1 MSTKLAVNASAAA
14 LAAAIA
20 SPAFAGPT
28 YENDTGGSFTWYGQF
43 DPSFQSY
50 DDGADRYN
58 RLVDNSGSNSRIGFR
73 LKQAYGENSLQFHFE
88 TAFGF
93 RGSDGVSQTSTGD
106 SLSWDRTNLRHVDL
120 QFDTA
125 RFGRFSAGQGSMA
138 SDGIAGSDR
147 SGTGLIA
154 GVAVADSAGGY
165 AFRDST
171 GALTGP
177 DVGDVFTDYD
187 GSRLGRVR
195 YDSNNFNGFVVSASY
210 GTDILKDNNDRE
222 TYDVAVRYGN
232 ENLGDFA
239 LEAALGAAWTEETG
253 QADKRDIAGSVALE
267 HKPTGLSLAVAA
279 GERDIAGSYGYAKLG
294 YSNTWTS
301 LGATSFSVDYYDGSD
316 MVDTAGDSASSWGIA
331 AVQKFDRRNVEAYVA
346 YREYSYSDT
355 SGRSYNDSNVI
366 MAGARWKF

>member
-50 DDGADRYN
+50 DDGTETYD

-73 LKQAYGENSLQFHFE
+73 LKQAFGENTLQFHFE
-88 TAFGF
+88 TAFGL

-106 SLSWDRTNLRHVDL
+106 SLSWDRTNIRHVDL

-125 RFGRFSAGQGSMA
+125 SYGRFSAGQGSMA

-165 AFRDST
+165 AFRTST
-171 GALTGP
+171 GALSSI
-177 DVGDVFTDYD
+177 DVGDAFSDYD
-187 GSRLGRVR
+187 GGRLGRVR
-195 YDSNNFNGFVVSASY
+195 YDSVNLNGFTVSASY
-210 GTDILKDNNDRE
+210 GTDILKTANDRE

-232 ENLGDFA
+232 DNLGDFA
-239 LEAALGAAWTEETG
+239 FEAALGAAWTEETG
-253 QADKRDIAGSVALE
+253 KADKRDTVGSLALE
-267 HKPTGLSLAVAA
+267 HKPTGLSLALAA

-294 YSNTWTS
+294 YTADWTS
-301 LGATSFSVDYYDGSD
+301 LGSTSFSVDYYDGSD
-316 MVDTAGDSASSWGIA
+316 MVSTGDSSKSWGIA
-331 AVQKFDRRNVEAYVA
+331 AVQKIDNYNVETYLA
-346 YREYSYSDT
+346 YRDYSYSDT
-355 SGRSYNDSNVI
+355 SATSYNDSNVI